1 MFYYQ
6 KGDIS
11 TTIPWNRPTPLI
23 FNQWL
28 EEWSQIP
35 GVKEYKVFLTGAFCQ
50 NYFLNENIETWDV
63 DMILIGELQYYSIL
77 KNILDKAVEIGFKHK
92 ILIDIF
98 WRDKLPEVNVFS
110 QKKVITYTS
119 IIKQSPDDSWE
130 EPVYGDITE
139 LIPGLFQV
147 DHSSERAYN
156 KFITKKYTLSYKE
169 LNL

>member
-1 MFYYQ
+1 MFYYK

-35 GVKEYKVFLTGAFCQ
+35 GVREYKVFLTGAFCQ
-50 NYFLNENIETWDV
+50 NYFLNQNIETWDI
-63 DMILIGELQYYSIL
+63 DMILIGEIQDYSIL
-77 KNILDKAVEIGFKHK
+77 KNILDSAIEIGFRYKL
-92 ILIDIF
+92 LIDIF
-98 WRDKLPEVNVFS
+98 WRDELPKVNLFS

-119 IIKQSPDDSWE
+119 ILKQSPNDSWE
-130 EPVYGDITE
+130 EPVYGEITE

-156 KFITKKYTLSYKE
+156 KFITKKYTLPYKE
-169 LNL
+169 LEL